1 MRIKLKLIIMF
12 SIVII
17 AAVVSTSYISFK
29 SLESAIIESQL
40 RQMGHE
46 VEIKANLI
54 DNLNSRASE
63 DLLFAVKNPVF
74 VKYFELP
81 DTRAG
86 NIYKDGVLQFTAQQR
101 ILKNELDQWIY
112 DFQNKFSVDE
122 TCLVDRTGQEH
133 TRLVMKS
140 IAPFSSL
147 SSKEAATPFFKPS
160 FQKNI
165 NEVYSQYP
173 YVSPDTKR
181 WVFAYTTPIVLNDG
195 SKPAF
200 YHFEMPLKS
209 FQDMTRVDQGRAF
222 VVDPRGYLV
231 ADSGHVYNQSLNSA
245 PFGQSPKDFFPSI
258 STISASSEF
267 NKDIR
272 NILASDNST
281 NTGHVTYSANGE
293 LHYIVYKRLPMFGWI
308 LAYEKPYSLMISDN
322 YNLQNL
328 AVTLLVISLGV
339 IAGGLIAV
347 YILSNRITR
356 PIIDFA
362 RKCRNQ
368 DVSDLQRINPTGK
381 DKEINQVIDAFN
393 EMIER
398 VNAIEK
404 QKDEF
409 ASMVTHELKS
419 PLTPIIGWCQ
429 TLKNPKLIGQLNSK
443 QLNAVDVIQ
452 RNAKRLLQL
461 VGDILDVQ
469 KLDLNR
475 MKFDSQ
481 PIDVDDLLN
490 YMYNNLQSVMAQKNI
505 RQINSTKEQL
515 TVRSDRNRIEQV
527 LNNLILNAV
536 DFVPSEGGEIE
547 YGAQSKGDE
556 VLFYVKDNGTGISP
570 EKQKNLFHKFYQI
583 DTSVTRKHGGSGL
596 GLAISKGIIESLGGK
611 IWIESE
617 LGKGASFYFTI
628 PNDRT
633 NTAMS
638 EKVMSE
644 KVMDVK
650 EEAK

>member
-1 MRIKLKLIIMF
+1 MRLKLKLILMF

-17 AAVVSTSYISFK
+17 VVVLSTSYISFK
-29 SLESAIIESQL
+29 SLESAVIDSQL
-40 RQMGHE
+40 LQMGHE
-46 VEIKANLI
+46 VEVKANFI
-54 DNLNSRASE
+54 DNLNARASG

-81 DTRAG
+81 DTKAG
-86 NIYKDGVLQFTAQQR
+86 NIYKNDVLQFTPQQR
-101 ILKNELDQWIY
+101 TIKNELDQWIY
-112 DFQNKFSVDE
+112 NFQDKFSVDE
-122 TCLVDRTGQEH
+122 TCLIDRTGQEH
-133 TRLVMKS
+133 TRLVMKK
-140 IAPFSSL
+140 IAPDSDLSHEESS
-147 SSKEAATPFFKPS
+147 TPFFKPS

-165 NEVYSQYP
+165 DEVYLQYP
-173 YVSPDTKR
+173 YVSPDTER

-200 YHFEMPLKS
+200 YHFEIPLKS
-209 FQDMTRVDQGRAF
+209 FQDITKVDQGRAY
-222 VVDPRGYLV
+222 VVDSAGYLV

-258 STISASSEF
+258 NTISASSEF
-267 NKDIR
+267 NEDIR
-272 NILASDNST
+272 NILASDNNIT
-281 NTGHVTYSANGE
+281 NIGHVTYSGEDGE
-293 LHYIVYKRLPMFGWI
+293 LHYIVFKRLPMFGWI
-308 LAYEKPYSLMISDN
+308 LAYEKPYSLMMSGN
-322 YNLQNL
+322 YSLHNL
-328 AVTLLVISLGV
+328 AVILFVISLGI
-339 IAGGLIAV
+339 IAAGLIAIYV
-347 YILSNRITR
+347 LSDRITR

-362 RKCRNQ
+362 RECRNQ
-368 DVSDLQRINPTGK
+368 DVSNLQIINPMGT
-381 DKEINQVIDAFN
+381 DKEINQVIYAFN

-404 QKDEF
+404 QKEEF

-443 QLNAVDVIQ
+443 QFNAVDIIQ
-452 RNAKRLLQL
+452 KNAKRLLQL

-490 YMYNNLQSVMAQKNI
+490 YMHNNLQNIMAQKNI
-505 RQINSTKEQL
+505 NHINSTKEQL

-536 DFVPSEGGEIE
+536 DFVPSEGGKIE

-556 VLFYVKDNGTGISP
+556 ILFYVKDNGIGIPP
-570 EKQKNLFHKFYQI
+570 EKQKNLFRKFYQI

-596 GLAISKGIIESLGGK
+596 GLALSKGIIESLGGK
-611 IWIESE
+611 IWVESE

-628 PNDRT
+628 PIDRIK
-633 NTAMS
+633 TAKS
-638 EKVMSE
+638 EKVI
-644 KVMDVK
+644 DVK
-650 EEAK
+650 DQRGI

>member
-1 MRIKLKLIIMF
+1 MRLKLKLILMF

-17 AAVVSTSYISFK
+17 VVVLSTSYISFK
-29 SLESAIIESQL
+29 SLESAVIDSQL
-40 RQMGHE
+40 LQMGHE
-46 VEIKANLI
+46 VEVKANFI
-54 DNLNSRASE
+54 DNLNARASG

-81 DTRAG
+81 DTKAG
-86 NIYKDGVLQFTAQQR
+86 NIYKNDVLQFTPQQR
-101 ILKNELDQWIY
+101 TIKNELDQWIY
-112 DFQNKFSVDE
+112 NFQDKFSVDE
-122 TCLVDRTGQEH
+122 TCLIDRTGQEH
-133 TRLVMKS
+133 TRLVMKK
-140 IAPFSSL
+140 IAPDSDLSHEESS
-147 SSKEAATPFFKPS
+147 TPFFKPS

-165 NEVYSQYP
+165 DEVYLQYP
-173 YVSPDTKR
+173 YVSPDTER

-200 YHFEMPLKS
+200 YHFEIPLKS
-209 FQDMTRVDQGRAF
+209 FQDITKVDQGRAY
-222 VVDPRGYLV
+222 VVDSAGYLV

-258 STISASSEF
+258 NTISASSEF
-267 NKDIR
+267 NEDIR
-272 NILASDNST
+272 NILASDNNST
-281 NTGHVTYSANGE
+281 NIGHVTYSGEDGE
-293 LHYIVYKRLPMFGWI
+293 LHYIVFKRLPMFGWI
-308 LAYEKPYSLMISDN
+308 LAYEKPYSLMMSGN
-322 YNLQNL
+322 YSLHNL
-328 AVTLLVISLGV
+328 AVILFVISLGI
-339 IAGGLIAV
+339 IAAGLIAIYV
-347 YILSNRITR
+347 LSDRITR

-362 RKCRNQ
+362 RECRNQ
-368 DVSDLQRINPTGK
+368 DVSNLQIINPMGT
-381 DKEINQVIDAFN
+381 DKEINQVIYAFN

-404 QKDEF
+404 QKEEF

-443 QLNAVDVIQ
+443 QFNAVDIIQ
-452 RNAKRLLQL
+452 KNAKRLLQL

-490 YMYNNLQSVMAQKNI
+490 YMHNNLQNIMAQKNI
-505 RQINSTKEQL
+505 NHINSTTEQL

-536 DFVPSEGGEIE
+536 DFVPSEGGKIE

-556 VLFYVKDNGTGISP
+556 ILFYVKDNGIGIPP
-570 EKQKNLFHKFYQI
+570 EKQKNLFRKFYQI

-596 GLAISKGIIESLGGK
+596 GLALSKGIIESLGGK
-611 IWIESE
+611 IWVESE

-628 PNDRT
+628 PIDRIK
-633 NTAMS
+633 TAKS
-638 EKVMSE
+638 EKVI
-644 KVMDVK
+644 DVK
-650 EEAK
+650 DQRGI

>member
-1 MRIKLKLIIMF
+1 MIVRLKLKLIITF

-17 AAVVSTSYISFK
+17 SAVLSTSYISFK
-29 SLESAIIESQL
+29 SLESAVIDSQL

-63 DLLFAVKNPVF
+63 DLLFAVKNPIF

-81 DTRAG
+81 DTKAG
-86 NIYKDGVLQFTAQQR
+86 NIYKNGIKQFTPQQR

-112 DFQNKFSVDE
+112 DFQNKFSIDE
-122 TCLVDRTGQEH
+122 TCLIDKTGQEH
-133 TRLVMKS
+133 TRLVMKN
-140 IAPFSSL
+140 IAPDTAL
-147 SSKEAATPFFKPS
+147 SSKESATPFFKPS

-165 NEVYSQYP
+165 NEVYLQYP
-173 YVSPDTKR
+173 YVSPDTGR

-200 YHFEMPLKS
+200 YHFEILLKA
-209 FQDMTRVDQGRAF
+209 FQDITKVDQGRTY
-222 VVDPRGYLV
+222 VVDPVGYLV
-231 ADSGHVYNQSLNSA
+231 ADSGHIYNQTLNSA

-258 STISASSEF
+258 STISTSSEF
-267 NKDIR
+267 NEDIR
-272 NILASDNST
+272 NVLANNST
-281 NTGHVTYSANGE
+281 NTGHVTYSADGE
-293 LHYIVYKRLPMFGWI
+293 LHYIVFKRLPLFGWI
-308 LAYEKPYSLMISDN
+308 LAYEKPYSLMMSGD
-322 YNLQNL
+322 YNLHNL
-328 AVTLLVISLGV
+328 AVMLFVISLGI
-339 IAGGLIAV
+339 IAGGLIAI
-347 YILSNRITR
+347 YILANRITH

-368 DVSDLQRINPTGK
+368 DVSNLQRITPIGK
-381 DKEINQVIDAFN
+381 DKGINQVIYAFN

-404 QKDEF
+404 QKEEF

-429 TLKNPKLIGQLNSK
+429 TLKNQKLIGQLNSK

-452 RNAKRLLQL
+452 RNAKRLLKL

-481 PIDVDDLLN
+481 PVDVNDILN
-490 YMYNNLQSVMAQKNI
+490 SMYNNLQNVMTEKNI
-505 RQINSTKEQL
+505 KQINSTKEQL
-515 TVRSDRNRIEQV
+515 TVISDRNRIEQV

-536 DFVPSEGGEIE
+536 DFVPSETGKIE
-547 YGAQSKGDE
+547 YGAQTKDDK

-570 EKQKNLFHKFYQI
+570 EKQKNLFRKFYQI
-583 DTSVTRKHGGSGL
+583 DTSVTRRHGGSGL

-611 IWIESE
+611 IWVESE

-628 PNDRT
+628 PNNRT
-633 NTAMS
+633 NR
-638 EKVMSE
+638 ESE

-650 EEAK
+650 KTAK

>member
-17 AAVVSTSYISFK
+17 IAVLSTSYISFK
-29 SLESAIIESQL
+29 SLESAIIDSQL
-40 RQMGHE
+40 LQMGHE
-46 VEIKANLI
+46 LEDKAHLI
-54 DNLNSRASE
+54 DNLNARASE
-63 DLLFAVKNPVF
+63 HLLFAVKNPVF

-81 DTRAG
+81 DTKAG
-86 NIYKDGVLQFTAQQR
+86 NIYQNDVLQFTPQQR
-101 ILKNELDQWIY
+101 TLKNELDQWIY
-112 DFQNKFSVDE
+112 NFQNMFSVDE
-122 TCLVDRTGQEH
+122 TCLIDRTGQEH
-133 TRLVMKS
+133 TRLVMKK
-140 IAPFSSL
+140 IAPDSDL
-147 SSKEAATPFFKPS
+147 SHEQSATPFFKPS

-165 NEVYSQYP
+165 DEVYLQYP
-173 YVSPDTKR
+173 YVSPDTER

-200 YHFEMPLKS
+200 YHFEIPLKS
-209 FQDMTRVDQGRAF
+209 FQDLTKVDHGRAY
-222 VVDPRGYLV
+222 VVDSAGYLV

-258 STISASSEF
+258 STISTSSEF
-267 NKDIR
+267 NEDIR
-272 NILASDNST
+272 NMFASDNNST
-281 NTGHVTYSANGE
+281 NTGHVTYSGEDGE
-293 LHYIVYKRLPMFGWI
+293 LHYIVFERLPMFGWI
-308 LAYEKPYSLMISDN
+308 LAYEKPYSLMMSDN
-322 YNLQNL
+322 NILHNF
-328 AVTLLVISLGV
+328 AVMLFVISLGV
-339 IAGGLIAV
+339 IAGGLIIIYV
-347 YILSNRITR
+347 LSDRITR

-368 DVSDLQRINPTGK
+368 DVSNLQIINPIGT
-381 DKEINQVIDAFN
+381 DKEINQVIYAFN
-393 EMIER
+393 EMIEK

-404 QKDEF
+404 QKEEF

-443 QLNAVDVIQ
+443 QLNAVDIIQ
-452 RNAKRLLQL
+452 KNAKRLLQL

-490 YMYNNLQSVMAQKNI
+490 SMYNNLQNVMAQKNI
-505 RQINSTKEQL
+505 NQINSTKEQL
-515 TVRSDRNRIEQV
+515 TVRSDRNRLEQI

-536 DFVPSEGGEIE
+536 DFVPSESGKIE
-547 YGAQSKGDE
+547 YGAQRKGDE
-556 VLFYVKDNGTGISP
+556 ILFYVKDNGIGIPP

-611 IWIESE
+611 IWVESE
-617 LGKGASFYFTI
+617 LGKGSSFYFTI
-628 PNDRT
+628 PIDRT
-633 NTAMS
+633 KTAKS
-638 EKVMSE
+638 EKVI
-644 KVMDVK
+644 DVK
-650 EEAK
+650 DQRGI

>member
-1 MRIKLKLIIMF
+1 MRLKLKLILMF

-17 AAVVSTSYISFK
+17 VVVLSTSYISFK
-29 SLESAIIESQL
+29 SLESAVIDSQL
-40 RQMGHE
+40 LQMAHE
-46 VEIKANLI
+46 VEVKANFI
-54 DNLNSRASE
+54 DNLNARASE

-81 DTRAG
+81 DTKAG
-86 NIYKDGVLQFTAQQR
+86 NIYKNDVLQFTPQQR
-101 ILKNELDQWIY
+101 TIKNELDQWIY
-112 DFQNKFSVDE
+112 NFQDKFSVDE
-122 TCLVDRTGQEH
+122 TCLIDRTGQEH
-133 TRLVMKS
+133 TRLVMKK
-140 IAPFSSL
+140 IAPDSDLSHEESS
-147 SSKEAATPFFKPS
+147 TPFFKPS

-165 NEVYSQYP
+165 DEVYLQYP
-173 YVSPDTKR
+173 YVSPDTER

-200 YHFEMPLKS
+200 YHFEIPLKS
-209 FQDMTRVDQGRAF
+209 FQDITKVDQGRAY
-222 VVDPRGYLV
+222 VVDSAGYLV

-258 STISASSEF
+258 NTISASSEF
-267 NKDIR
+267 NEDIR
-272 NILASDNST
+272 NILASDNNST
-281 NTGHVTYSANGE
+281 NIGHVTYSGEDGE
-293 LHYIVYKRLPMFGWI
+293 LHYIVFKRLPMFGWI
-308 LAYEKPYSLMISDN
+308 LAYEKPYSLMMSGN
-322 YNLQNL
+322 YSLHNL
-328 AVTLLVISLGV
+328 AVILFVISLGI
-339 IAGGLIAV
+339 IAAGLIAIYV
-347 YILSNRITR
+347 LSDRITR

-362 RKCRNQ
+362 RECRNQ
-368 DVSDLQRINPTGK
+368 DVSNLQIINPMGT
-381 DKEINQVIDAFN
+381 DKEINQVIYAFN

-404 QKDEF
+404 QKEEF

-443 QLNAVDVIQ
+443 QFNAVDIIQ
-452 RNAKRLLQL
+452 KNAKRLLQL

-490 YMYNNLQSVMAQKNI
+490 YMHNNLQNIMAQKNI
-505 RQINSTKEQL
+505 NHINSTKEQL

-536 DFVPSEGGEIE
+536 DFVPSEGGKIE

-556 VLFYVKDNGTGISP
+556 ILFYVKDNGIGIPP
-570 EKQKNLFHKFYQI
+570 EKQKNLFRKFYQI

-596 GLAISKGIIESLGGK
+596 GLALSKGIIESLGGK
-611 IWIESE
+611 IWVESE

-628 PNDRT
+628 PIDRIK
-633 NTAMS
+633 TAKS
-638 EKVMSE
+638 EKVI
-644 KVMDVK
+644 DVK
-650 EEAK
+650 DQRGI

>member
-17 AAVVSTSYISFK
+17 VAVLSTSYISFK
-29 SLESAIIESQL
+29 SLESAIIDSQL
-40 RQMGHE
+40 LQMGHE
-46 VEIKANLI
+46 LEDKAHSI
-54 DNLNSRASE
+54 DNLNARASE
-63 DLLFAVKNPVF
+63 HLLFAVKNPVF

-81 DTRAG
+81 ETKAG
-86 NIYKDGVLQFTAQQR
+86 NIYKNDVLQFTPQQR
-101 ILKNELDQWIY
+101 TLKNEIDQWIY
-112 DFQNKFSVDE
+112 NFQNMFSVDE
-122 TCLVDRTGQEH
+122 TCLIDRTGQEH
-133 TRLVMKS
+133 TRLVMKK
-140 IAPFSSL
+140 IAPDSDL
-147 SSKEAATPFFKPS
+147 SHEESATPFFKPS

-165 NEVYSQYP
+165 DEVYLQYP
-173 YVSPDTKR
+173 YVSPDTER

-200 YHFEMPLKS
+200 YHFEIPLKS
-209 FQDMTRVDQGRAF
+209 FQDLTKVDHGRAY
-222 VVDPRGYLV
+222 VVDSAGYLV

-245 PFGQSPKDFFPSI
+245 PFGQPPKDFFPSI
-258 STISASSEF
+258 STISTSSEF
-267 NKDIR
+267 NEDIR
-272 NILASDNST
+272 NMFASDNNST
-281 NTGHVTYSANGE
+281 NTGHVTYSGEDGE
-293 LHYIVYKRLPMFGWI
+293 LHYIVFERLPMFGWI
-308 LAYEKPYSLMISDN
+308 LAYEKPYSLMMSDN
-322 YNLQNL
+322 NILHNF
-328 AVTLLVISLGV
+328 AVMLFVISLGV
-339 IAGGLIAV
+339 IVGGLIV
-347 YILSNRITR
+347 IYVLSDRITR

-368 DVSDLQRINPTGK
+368 DVSNLQIINPIGT
-381 DKEINQVIDAFN
+381 DKEINQVIYAFN
-393 EMIER
+393 EMIEK

-404 QKDEF
+404 QKEEF

-443 QLNAVDVIQ
+443 QLNAVDTIQ
-452 RNAKRLLQL
+452 KNAKRLLQL

-490 YMYNNLQSVMAQKNI
+490 SMYNNLQNVMAQKNI
-505 RQINSTKEQL
+505 NQINSTKEQL
-515 TVRSDRNRIEQV
+515 TVRSDRNRLEQI

-536 DFVPSEGGEIE
+536 DFVPSEGGKIE
-547 YGAQSKGDE
+547 YGAQRKGE
-556 VLFYVKDNGTGISP
+556 EILFYVKDNGIGIPP

-611 IWIESE
+611 IWVESE
-617 LGKGASFYFTI
+617 LGKGSSFYFTI
-628 PNDRT
+628 PIDRT
-633 NTAMS
+633 KTAKS
-638 EKVMSE
+638 EKVI
-644 KVMDVK
+644 DVK
-650 EEAK
+650 DQRGI